1 MCMIESCS
9 HGALWPRAFTAGAV
23 SARFHGDR
31 VVGRPAR
38 HHDWTAVGGKKTPRS
53 ALADAVL
60 LLSLPL
66 LAGRRRRSAAC
77 PAVRQAVPRRQLLI
91 SAPTAALLPS
101 AAVRASSGPTWRPNS
116 LWYVDRPGHY
126 TPVQLGSAASFPEEI
141 LRDMDVA
148 IMGEHHNFSADH
160 LLEAE
165 FLRGFAAAH
174 APGSV
179 GLGLEMVE
187 QQLQPELDRFN
198 SGELSLE
205 ELPQVL
211 KWKSRW
217 GWSFKGYLPVFQAAK
232 ELGIRCVAL
241 NLPTAVQHLVQLEG
255 LSALT
260 PAGKDQYMPDEVGFQ
275 ASLQLPGFDSYV
287 HDGILPA
294 YDTLLRGGMLG
305 SKDRAAASP
314 ADFVTSH
321 LLRDEAMA
329 TVVWRCLR
337 DSPTS
342 TKELPASGGLPLGGL
357 KAMVVLVGFIHAR
370 FEYGLVH
377 RLRRLCRLRRFRVAS
392 ESVQV
397 LLRPELA
404 APVVATLRRGEVFE
418 VSEATPDPTT
428 TATATTATATATATT
443 ATTTISQF
451 LELASGRG
459 FVSSSRGTVQA
470 MDPLS
475 SIRVKSVVMNLA
487 VEETLAAEG
496 EDALRLAL
504 PVSGLPQSQWPKL
517 ADYVWESE
525 SAKKHQQQQLSSREG
540 KRQIVTRR
548 ISIASRI
555 IFLTVL

>member
-1 MCMIESCS
+1 MSIE
-9 HGALWPRAFTAGAV
+9 WE
-23 SARFHGDR
+23 
-31 VVGRPAR
+31 
-38 HHDWTAVGGKKTPRS
+38 
-53 ALADAVL
+53 
-60 LLSLPL
+60 
-66 LAGRRRRSAAC
+66 
-77 PAVRQAVPRRQLLI
+77 
-91 SAPTAALLPS
+91 
-101 AAVRASSGPTWRPNS
+101 AAVAE
-116 LWYVDRPGHY
+116 V
-126 TPVQLGSAASFPEEI
+126 
-141 LRDMDVA
+141 
-148 IMGEHHNFSADH
+148 
-160 LLEAE
+160 AE